1 MEERA
6 RGNVTQYFINKQ
18 AYKIIFHHGK
28 QNASDLHPSIYNNA
42 RCSWAIGSTWNM
54 LTHYQIFRNRVW
66 PSQQVLKLPG
76 KEGIHHFFHTFLRV
90 LGAASKTTIR
100 NWIVGQLDVFTWRH
114 GRHVGVA
121 NPSRGSW
128 TFFLCK
134 NVLFFPICVAAGH
147 VGKTLYTK
155 TLRTVTTSPYYF

>member
-28 QNASDLHPSIYNNA
+28 QNASDLHPSICNNA

-54 LTHYQIFRNRVW
+54 LTDIIKFLEVGFW

-76 KEGIHHFFHTFLRV
+76 KEGIHHFFHTFLRF
-90 LGAASKTTIR
+90 LGAASETTIR
-100 NWIVGQLDVFTWRH
+100 NWIVGQLDCFHMT
-114 GRHVGVA
+114 
-121 NPSRGSW
+121 SRPPCW
-128 TFFLCK
+128 CAKPFLWELNFFLM
-134 NVLFFPICVAAGH
+134 
-147 VGKTLYTK
+147 
-155 TLRTVTTSPYYF
+155 